1 MRPGDLAPGTR
12 GRLGH
17 LSLISGSEISRH
29 ERQHC
34 AAIDAA
40 KGAGLA
46 KRIAVMLA
54 EVSTI

>member
-1 MRPGDLAPGTR
+1 MDGE
-12 GRLGH
+12 LGH
-17 LSLISGSEISRH
+17 LLLISGSEISRH

-54 EVSTI
+54 EASTI